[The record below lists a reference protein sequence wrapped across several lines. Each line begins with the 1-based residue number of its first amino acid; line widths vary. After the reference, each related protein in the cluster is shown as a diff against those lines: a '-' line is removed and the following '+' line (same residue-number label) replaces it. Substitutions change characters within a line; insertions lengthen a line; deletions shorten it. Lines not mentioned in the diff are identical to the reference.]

1 MLEYVGEVLDV
12 QTWESRLKEYKAENR
27 PLHCHV
33 LNDHMV
39 IDAGVK
45 GNMAR
50 LINHSCE
57 PNCTTIRWVVKGEDR
72 IGIFALRDI
81 AQGEEI
87 TIDYSWSPSE
97 VGDQPCYCGAPSCTG
112 YIGEKAFYDSARQ
125 GNQVGLARYSQK
137 CLMVQGNAENSV
149 VGKDD
154 ECFVC
159 RLKGMLVCCD
169 VPNCSKVYHRECLAA
184 DRAPDANAGTSV
196 RAIAMRKVAACYMN
210 GQMSTA
216 YSAAIESHQISQFN
230 REQEDEDAAEAA
242 EQNAPSWR
250 CPWHFCNEC
259 NETAV
264 KGCAK
269 CPTSFCHKHGNEE
282 GVLEPFAVS
291 KLGKRLEK
299 VHTYKSASQ
308 QENQNV
314 VDEAAQAGRCASS
327 YRPPLC
333 ATGTQPSFLR
343 QARRSDAL
351 QGVFAPRLRS
361 RRRAHL
367 GPRQG
372 LSVVASDDPP
382 RGEVEP
388 CPEPPWAAA
397 RGFRCEPQSPMHG
410 RRRCCADVLR
420 VRSCRGI
427 RQRLAGSVCKTSKTF
442 RKAMRRSKMWSRT
455 RPSRSLQ
462 RRRTSGISGLCRRPG
477 KSCMAGARRVRP
489 HQKRRQLQRRRVPR
503 RAEAEAELGGAK
515 GAHAAAVAGARRA
528 AALLPRPRARRS

>member
-1 MLEYVGEVLDV
+1 MWYAAVAAPAAPSFLTTWCRCPADKTCPAGDSCQNQRFQKRQNAEVKPFQTEWKGWGLKASGVGGITLGSPSRPRSKPRPCVFSNADRLCAGFVLEYVGEVLDV

-125 GNQVGLARYSQK
+125 GNQVGLARHSQK
-137 CLMVQGNAENSV
+137 CLMVQGNVENSV

-184 DRAPDANAGTSV
+184 DRAPEANAGTSV

-250 CPWHFCNEC
+250 CPWHYCNEC

-327 YRPPLC
+327 HRPPLC
-333 ATGTQPSFLR
+333 AAGTHPSFLR

-351 QGVFAPRLRS
+351 QGVFAPRLRP

-382 RGEVEP
+382 RGKVEP
-388 CPEPPWAAA
+388 RPQPPWAAA
-397 RGFRCEPQSPMHG
+397 RGVRREPHSPIQPT
-410 RRRCCADVLR
+410 A
-420 VRSCRGI
+420 
-427 RQRLAGSVCKTSKTF
+427 
-442 RKAMRRSKMWSRT
+442 
-455 RPSRSLQ
+455 P
-462 RRRTSGISGLCRRPG
+462 
-477 KSCMAGARRVRP
+477 
-489 HQKRRQLQRRRVPR
+489 
-503 RAEAEAELGGAK
+503 
-515 GAHAAAVAGARRA
+515 
-528 AALLPRPRARRS
+528 LPC